1 MRFTSLLAV
10 VLLLAASPASA
21 QGTCTNGSATMNGV
35 TYECD
40 GIDVLANIPVGINEP
55 FRTSALN
62 DIWGWTDPQDNSE
75 YALVGTRSGTVFVNV
90 TSPTAPRVLGKL
102 ISTGGINT
110 TWRDIKVYQDHA
122 FVGSEATGHG
132 IQVFDLTRLR
142 GLSED
147 DSREFAPDVLYD
159 EVGSSHNVVIN
170 EDTGFLYAV
179 GARTPGPNAPAA
191 CAARGFHAV
200 DISTPTSPTFAGCF
214 SDSAQDAMPRITPGY
229 THDAQCVVYS
239 GPDTEHQGKEIC
251 LAANEDVVTL
261 FDVSNKGSVS
271 ILSQAQ
277 YPLDA
282 YTHQGWFTEDQRYAL
297 VNDELDETNNLVS
310 TQRTL
315 VFDLS
320 DLDNPDLAFVYDS
333 GLTTIDHNNYTL
345 GRFVFQAN
353 YESGLRV
360 LDLGEIDS
368 GTLTEIGFFDT
379 YPQSTTAEFNGMWSV
394 YPYFASGNL
403 IASDSNNGLF
413 VLRPDA
419 TLLAD
424 ADTAIETDYALTAP
438 QPNPATGRTTLSLQV
453 RESQAVS
460 ARLYDLSGRE
470 LATVYDGTVP
480 VGRTQRLTVD
490 ASALP
495 TGVYVVRITGETFST
510 SERLTVVR

>member
-1 MRFTSLLAV
+1 MRLAPLL
-10 VLLLAASPASA
+10 VLLFAASASA
-21 QGTCTNGSATMNGV
+21 QVTCTNGSATLNGV
-35 TYECD
+35 TYACD
-40 GIDVLANIPVGINEP
+40 SIDLLANIPVGVNGP

-62 DIWGWTDPQDNSE
+62 DIWGWTDPRDNKE
-75 YALVGTRSGTVFVNV
+75 YALVGTRSGTVFVDV

-102 ISTGGINT
+102 ISTDGINT
-110 TWRDIKVYQDHA
+110 TWRDIKVYKDHA
-122 FVGSEATGHG
+122 YVGSEATGHG

-142 GLSED
+142 GLSTD
-147 DSREFAPDVLYD
+147 DSREFAPDVLY
-159 EVGSSHNVVIN
+159 EGVGSSHNVVIN

-179 GARTPGPNAPAA
+179 GARTTRVEPPEA
-191 CAARGFHAV
+191 CNARGFHAV
-200 DISTPTSPTFAGCF
+200 DITTPTSPTFAGCF

-261 FDVSNKGSVS
+261 FDVSDKENVS
-271 ILSQAQ
+271 ILSQAE
-277 YPLDA
+277 YPQDA

-297 VNDELDETNNLVS
+297 VNDELDETNGLVS

-315 VFDLS
+315 VFDMS
-320 DLDNPDLAFVYDS
+320 DLDSPDLAFIYDS

-345 GRFVFQAN
+345 DRFVFQAN

-360 LDLGEIDS
+360 LDLAEIAN

-379 YPQSTTAEFNGMWSV
+379 YPQATTAEFNGMWSV
-394 YPYFASGNL
+394 YPYFASGVL

-424 ADTAIETDYALTAP
+424 ADSAIETDYALTAP
-438 QPNPATGRTTLSLQV
+438 QPNPATGQTTLSLQV

-460 ARLYDLSGRE
+460 ARLYDLTGRE
-470 LATVYDGTVP
+470 LAIVFGGTLST
-480 VGRTQRLTVD
+480 GRTQRLTVD

-495 TGVYVVRITGETFST
+495 TGVYVVRVTGETFST

>member
-1 MRFTSLLAV
+1 MRFASLFA
-10 VLLLAASPASA
+10 LLFAASAAA
-21 QGTCTNGSATMNGV
+21 QVPCTNGSATLNGV

-40 GIDVLANIPVGINEP
+40 GIDVLSNIPVGVNNP
-55 FRTSALN
+55 FRTGALN
-62 DIWGWTDPQDNSE
+62 DIWGWTDPTNGKE
-75 YALVGTRSGTVFVNV
+75 YALVGTRSGTVFVDV
-90 TSPTAPRVLGKL
+90 STPTAPRVLGKL
-102 ISTGGINT
+102 TSTGGINT
-110 TWRDIKVYQDHA
+110 TWRDIKVYRDHA

-147 DSREFAPDVLYD
+147 ANRDFAPDVLYD

-191 CAARGFHAV
+191 CAARGFHAI
-200 DISTPTSPTFAGCF
+200 DITTPTNPTFAGCF
-214 SDSAQDAMPRITPGY
+214 SDASQDAMPRITPGY

-261 FDVSNKGSVS
+261 FDVSDKNNVS

-297 VNDELDETNNLVS
+297 VNDELDETNGLVS

-315 VFDLS
+315 VFDMS
-320 DLDNPDLAFVYDS
+320 DLDSPELAFVYDS
-333 GLTTIDHNNYTL
+333 GITTIDHNNYTL
-345 GRFVFQAN
+345 GQYVYQAN
-353 YESGLRV
+353 YESGLRI
-360 LDLGEIDS
+360 LDMSQIAN
-368 GTLTEIGFFDT
+368 GTLTEVAFFDT
-379 YPQSTTAEFNGMWSV
+379 YPQATTASFNGMWSV
-394 YPYFASGNL
+394 YPYFTSGNV
-403 IASDSNNGLF
+403 IVSDSNTGMF
-413 VLRPDA
+413 VLRPQPPVLSGELTPID
-419 TLLAD
+419 
-424 ADTAIETDYALTAP
+424 EPFALSAP
-438 QPNPATGRTTLSLQV
+438 QPNPTLDRTTLTLQV
-453 RESQAVS
+453 RETQTVS

-470 LATVYDGTVP
+470 LAVIFDGTLAA
-480 VGRTQRLTVD
+480 QRPTALAVD

-495 TGVYVVRITGETFST
+495 TGVYVIRVSGETFST